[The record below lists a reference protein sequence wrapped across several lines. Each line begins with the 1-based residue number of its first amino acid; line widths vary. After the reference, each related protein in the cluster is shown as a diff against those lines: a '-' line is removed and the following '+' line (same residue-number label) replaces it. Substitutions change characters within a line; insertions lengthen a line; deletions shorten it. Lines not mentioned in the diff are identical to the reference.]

1 VLPWVRRIQ
10 LYFRIIARQNSKL
23 SSLVPIPRFYCP
35 FPLRDA
41 VQVRLAQDAAHHAAR
56 VLRLRRG
63 DDVVL
68 FDGSGG
74 EHAGSV
80 HQVARD
86 AMLIDVGKHYPDDR
100 ESSLRVCLA
109 QALAS
114 GDKMDTI
121 LQKAV
126 ELSVAEFQPL
136 ATGKSVVKLGEERAV
151 RRAQH
156 WQQVVIAAC
165 EQCGRNRL
173 PLVQPVQDFVTWV
186 GLQGG
191 MRLILLPSARES
203 LGDLPRPTESFTVLV
218 GPEGGFSDR
227 EIGLACEQG
236 FKPIR
241 LGPRVLR
248 TETAGLAALAAVQAL
263 WGDF

>member
-1 VLPWVRRIQ
+1 M
-10 LYFRIIARQNSKL
+10 IARHIQDL
-23 SSLVPIPRFYCP
+23 STPVAIPRFYSP
-35 FPLRDA
+35 FPLHDA
-41 VQVRLAQDAAHHAAR
+41 VQVSLAEHAAHHAAR

-68 FDGSGG
+68 FDGNGG
-74 EHAGSV
+74 EYAGSV
-80 HQVARD
+80 HEVARD
-86 AMLIDVGKHYPDDR
+86 GVIVDVGRHSPEDR
-100 ESSLRVCLA
+100 ESRLHICLA
-109 QALAS
+109 QGLAS

-126 ELSVAEFQPL
+126 ELGVAEFQPL

-156 WQQVVIAAC
+156 WQQVVVAAC

-173 PLVQPVQDFVTWV
+173 PVVLPVQDFATWMAQ
-186 GLQGG
+186 QGG
-191 MRLILLPSARES
+191 MRLVLMPNAPVRLA
-203 LGDLPRPTESFTVLV
+203 DLPPPTEPLTLLV
-218 GPEGGFSDR
+218 GPEGGFADA
-227 EIGLACEQG
+227 EIRLAHEQG
-236 FKPIR
+236 CKPIR

-248 TETAGLAALAAVQAL
+248 AETAGLAALAAVQML